1 MTPLEAI
8 LVLLAGFAAGTI
20 NTIVGSGS
28 LVTFPTLLAV
38 GLPPVTANVSNTIG
52 LVPGVMSGVVG
63 YRRELRGQ
71 RDRVMMLGGAALA
84 GGLIGGIL
92 LLALPGETF
101 DAVVPFLILFATALM
116 AVQPRITAWLARPG
130 REAFARPA
138 FLIPMVML
146 NGIYGG
152 YFGAAQGVILLSL
165 LGIFVADDLQR
176 LNGLKNVIGLIV
188 NGVAAILFLFVAPI
202 AWDAVALIAAG
213 SVVGGQVG
221 AVIGRRLPP
230 FWLRMAVVTLGLVA
244 GTILLVT

>member
-116 AVQPRITAWLARPG
+116 AFQPRITAWLARPG

-138 FLIPMVML
+138 FLIPRVLL
-146 NGIYGG
+146 NGISGG

>member
-1 MTPLEAI
+1 MTPLEAV
-8 LVLLAGFAAGTI
+8 LVLLAGLAAGTI

-71 RDRVMMLGGAALA
+71 RDRVLVLGAAGLV
-84 GGLIGGIL
+84 GGVIGAVL
-92 LLALPGETF
+92 LLALPGATF

-116 AVQPRITAWLARPG
+116 AFQPRITAFLARPG

-138 FLIPMVML
+138 FLVPMVL
-146 NGIYGG
+146 ANGIYGG

-176 LNGLKNVIGLIV
+176 LNGLKNVIGLLV
-188 NGVAAILFLFVAPI
+188 NGVAAVVFLLVAPI
-202 AWDAVALIAAG
+202 AWDAVVLIALG
-213 SVVGGQVG
+213 SVVGGQLG
-221 AVIGRRLPP
+221 AAIGRRLPP
-230 FWLRMAVVTLGLVA
+230 FWLRMAVVSLGLVA
-244 GTILLVT
+244 GVILLLQ